1 MMSFRPYLLLSVALV
16 LLTGVSCTREEVPGL
31 PGRITL
37 TLNTAEEETKAGDG
51 VVEDGGGIARNGE
64 DPDLMIALVSRSGR
78 VIARYPGDGDLLSVE
93 STNSTVEFQDIN
105 AGTYTVYAVANA
117 QGLEAATRSA
127 FASATTSS
135 EIEDVLVLPSDGS
148 ASFLGGRMPLSAKG
162 SVTVN
167 AGGNGQVNLDLL
179 RVFARV
185 SLSFFNE
192 TGEELTV
199 SDCTVSIEKMSP
211 FNGYLFGGRSA
222 DYVSTPTPAALV
234 LSHAS
239 AVTMADQSST
249 SFQNLSQLVF
259 PSRAPAHPPGYRYLC
274 AISFTAGGKQYSF
287 QDLPVHDRRSADI
300 QTVGRNQHLKIETR
314 IGKKTEDENVVSF
327 YFEVGDWQHDK
338 EAFVWFH

>member
-1 MMSFRPYLLLSVALV
+1 M
-16 LLTGVSCTREEVPGL
+16 
-31 PGRITL
+31 
-37 TLNTAEEETKAGDG
+37 
-51 VVEDGGGIARNGE
+51 VEDGGGIARNGE
-64 DPDLMIALVSRSGR
+64 DPDLMIALVNRSGR

-185 SLSFFNE
+185 SLSFFKVPAP
-192 TGEELTV
+192 TTSPSPSAVVRLSRAISWLSAPIWRTV
-199 SDCTVSIEKMSP
+199 SSSI
-211 FNGYLFGGRSA
+211 
-222 DYVSTPTPAALV
+222 
-234 LSHAS
+234 
-239 AVTMADQSST
+239 
-249 SFQNLSQLVF
+249 
-259 PSRAPAHPPGYRYLC
+259 PSVRTG
-274 AISFTAGGKQYSF
+274 
-287 QDLPVHDRRSADI
+287 V
-300 QTVGRNQHLKIETR
+300 N
-314 IGKKTEDENVVSF
+314 
-327 YFEVGDWQHDK
+327 
-338 EAFVWFH
+338 